1 VKILKKGKNPNEGVG
16 YIEGVKVV
24 VEDGAKFINQTIN
37 AQVQAMISSDAGN
50 LVLSSLVKT
59 HENKD
64 SGSQPPS
71 MK

>member
-1 VKILKKGKNPNEGVG
+1 
-16 YIEGVKVV
+16 VKVV
-24 VEDGAKFINQTIN
+24 VEDGAKYINQTIN
-37 AQVQAMISSDAGN
+37 AQVQAMISSDTGN
-50 LVLSSLVKT
+50 LVLSTLVKT